1 MHFIWFFFFTRLNLT
16 PFPYFDSMFFF
27 FSAEAFT
34 ILVEYLYV
42 RCSCHSDILFL
53 VPYWLFIR
61 VSVFCSSSHNQKPST
76 HTLSR
81 SSLLLVLIF
90 ETLVVG
96 FMPSGIVGHIC
107 TKKSV
112 HAYPRT
118 YSCGPNEFEINIC
131 PRYSLSPSECLT
143 HNQSDGKITLHHME
157 ILMYFCTKSSW
168 NSLVFKDMHRCSLNF
183 LILFFM
189 WNKK

>member
-1 MHFIWFFFFTRLNLT
+1 M
-16 PFPYFDSMFFF
+16 Y
-27 FSAEAFT
+27 
-34 ILVEYLYV
+34 
-42 RCSCHSDILFL
+42 
-53 VPYWLFIR
+53 
-61 VSVFCSSSHNQKPST
+61 
-76 HTLSR
+76 
-81 SSLLLVLIF
+81 
-90 ETLVVG
+90 
-96 FMPSGIVGHIC
+96 
-107 TKKSV
+107 KKSV

-183 LILFFM
+183 FILFFM